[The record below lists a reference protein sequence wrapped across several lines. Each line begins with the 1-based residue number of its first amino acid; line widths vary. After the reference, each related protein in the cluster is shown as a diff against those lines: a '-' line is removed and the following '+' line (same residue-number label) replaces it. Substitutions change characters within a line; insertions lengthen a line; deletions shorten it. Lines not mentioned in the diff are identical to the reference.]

1 MAVLTRTW
9 RACVI
14 ILLYLT
20 VATLVF
26 ALFARDPEVNT
37 DERATFEKMLAGTAD
52 RPFAN
57 RILVPLL
64 VNGMDKII
72 PDSAWQTFVHYRWEP
87 SVRYELNRAHLDS
100 AFAKQWYL
108 FGWLSIA
115 CFTGFAA
122 CMYALF
128 QRFYSFGLL
137 ESHLWALLSLAFL
150 PIFFGPISQLYDPTT
165 LLLFPLAYLCMLE
178 GRLSV
183 YYLVLV
189 LALVN
194 KEISFLLIALFAV
207 VHWHRMRRLT
217 LFGHLAVQCAS
228 YVVIRMA
235 IHFYTVH
242 NPGADVE
249 NWVSYNLTFIVTPS
263 VLLMLFMLK
272 VVVLTY
278 LVVHQWSK
286 KDVLLRRS
294 FLVVFVPILLLGFYG
309 GRLVSE
315 IRIFYEAL
323 FLIYLLAVPTL
334 RKLLSS
340 SLNQIKEPQG
350 GAI

>member
-1 MAVLTRTW
+1 M
-9 RACVI
+9 
-14 ILLYLT
+14 
-20 VATLVF
+20 
-26 ALFARDPEVNT
+26 
-37 DERATFEKMLAGTAD
+37 
-52 RPFAN
+52 
-57 RILVPLL
+57 
-64 VNGMDKII
+64 
-72 PDSAWQTFVHYRWEP
+72 
-87 SVRYELNRAHLDS
+87 RYELNRAHLDS

-272 VVVLTY
+272 VVVDYPKIEEEKLIVRQNVAKQFPKASTILKPQNIIDARNVVKDVYLDEKIEKYILDIVFATRFPENYGLEKFSVMINYGGSPRASINLAMASKAYAFIKRRGYVIPEDVRAVCHDVLRHRIGLTY
-278 LVVHQWSK
+278 EAEAENIKSEDIITEILNTIE
-286 KDVLLRRS
+286 
-294 FLVVFVPILLLGFYG
+294 VP
-309 GRLVSE
+309 
-315 IRIFYEAL
+315 
-323 FLIYLLAVPTL
+323 
-334 RKLLSS
+334 
-340 SLNQIKEPQG
+340 
-350 GAI
+350 